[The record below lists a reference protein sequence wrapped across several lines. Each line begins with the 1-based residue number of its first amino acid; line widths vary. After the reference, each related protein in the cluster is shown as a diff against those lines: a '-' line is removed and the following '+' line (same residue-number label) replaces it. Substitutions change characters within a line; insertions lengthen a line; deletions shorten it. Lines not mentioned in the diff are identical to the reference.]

1 MPSQPTL
8 SQSTEMPLSRQE
20 WELLVRLP
28 RRVLVAATSAERD
41 SGKHTVAEGLAGIE
55 SIAAGRVSGS
65 RFVRQVVAAI
75 YAEEDAADDEPP
87 AAEVFRD
94 PAAGIAAVLEEA
106 RAAARVLNDRMPLTD
121 VQAYGHWLLSIATS
135 VCEAARSGG
144 FLGLGGVVISP
155 AEQRFLDD
163 LREALRARG

>member
-41 SGKHTVAEGLAGIE
+41 SGRHTVAEGLVGIE
-55 SIAAGRVSGS
+55 SIAAGRASNS
-65 RFVRQVVAAI
+65 RLVRQVVTAI
-75 YAEEDAADDEPP
+75 YAERDAEDDEAP
-87 AAEVFRD
+87 AAEEFRD
-94 PAAGIAAVLEEA
+94 PEAGIAAVLEES
-106 RAAARVLNDRMPLTD
+106 RAAMRVLKDRIPLTD
-121 VQAYGHWLLSIATS
+121 TRAYGNWLLSIATT
-135 VCEAARSGG
+135 VCEAARTGG
-144 FLGLGGVVISP
+144 VLGLGGAPISM

-163 LREALRARG
+163 LRDALHLSG

>member
-8 SQSTEMPLSRQE
+8 SQSTDLPLSRQE

-55 SIAAGRVSGS
+55 SIAAGRALNS

-75 YAEEDAADDEPP
+75 YAEQDTADDEAP
-87 AAEVFRD
+87 AAEEFHD
-94 PAAGIAAVLEEA
+94 PQVGIAAVLEEA
-106 RAAARVLNDRMPLTD
+106 GAAIRVLNDRMPLTD
-121 VQAYGHWLLSIATS
+121 TQAYGHWLLSIATA

-144 FLGLGGVVISP
+144 FLGLGGATVSI

-163 LREALRARG
+163 LREALHASG

>member
-41 SGKHTVAEGLAGIE
+41 SGKHTVSEGLAGIE
-55 SIAAGRVSGS
+55 SIAAGRASGS
-65 RFVRQVVAAI
+65 RFVQQVVAAI
-75 YAEEDAADDEPP
+75 YAEQDAADDEAP
-87 AAEVFRD
+87 AAEEFRD
-94 PAAGIAAVLEEA
+94 PAVGIAAVLEEA
-106 RAAARVLNDRMPLTD
+106 RAAIRILNERMPLTD
-121 VQAYGHWLLSIATS
+121 ARAYGHWLLSIATT

-144 FLGLGGVVISP
+144 FLGLGGVPVSP

-163 LREALRARG
+163 LRDALRLIG